1 MDSYLIRQKQ
11 IIDFRNSFEVKAL
24 EAYYSKPCIFSALG
38 ESRREST
45 HSNFLAW
52 LLTPK
57 PERNDHGLGDLPLRK
72 FLETLVLACQLPHSA
87 GAGKMAPDLINAVTS
102 GAYKL
107 SDIVVSRETVLD
119 DNRFDVFI
127 KGHIEFDG
135 SKRPFFVLIEN
146 KVKSSEH
153 NSQTERYYEA
163 LRRAVSP
170 SAVLLSIFLTPSL
183 NSLYES
189 RITPSCECKEFIEL
203 NYQYLADYV
212 IVPCRDSLPEGSI
225 KRYLDEYLLALSLP
239 ETNQN
244 KGDVKMAV
252 TYEERELL
260 SQFWDKH
267 KDLLTSALSAI
278 GECVPLSDEE
288 AKIMEEASEVIR
300 NAGVRDTGKYSW
312 VFKERGRGDN
322 LSKRQLV
329 QEVVAFYSNVNKGIT
344 VRDLCEKFPNA
355 VKPIDIANEKSH
367 ECYNFNSPVT
377 CSDGQAV
384 VYNQWRLNN
393 INAFIASAE
402 SLGFVITRL
411 VN

>member
-11 IIDFRNSFEVKAL
+11 IIDFRNSPEVKAL

-72 FLETLVLACQLPHSA
+72 FLETLVLACQLHHSA
-87 GAGKMAPDLINAVTS
+87 EAGKMAPDLINAVTS

-107 SDIVVSRETVLD
+107 SDIAVNRETVLE
-119 DNRFDVFI
+119 DNRFDIFI
-127 KGHIEFDG
+127 KGHIDFNG
-135 SKRPFFVLIEN
+135 SKRPLFILIEN

-153 NSQTERYYEA
+153 NLQTERYYEA

-170 SAVLLSIFLTPSL
+170 SAILLSIFLTPSL

-189 RITPSCECKEFIEL
+189 RVTPSCECKEFIEL

-212 IVPCRDSLPEGSI
+212 ITPCRDSLPNGSI

-244 KGDVKMAV
+244 KGDIKMAV
-252 TYEERELL
+252 TKEERELL
-260 SQFWDKH
+260 LQFWDKH
-267 KDLLTSALSAI
+267 KDLLTSVLSAI
-278 GECVPLSDEE
+278 GECVSLNDEE
-288 AKIMEEASEVIR
+288 AQIMEKASEVVK
-300 NAGVRDTGKYSW
+300 NAGIRDTGKYSW
-312 VFKERGRGDN
+312 TYKGRGGSDN

-329 QEVVAFYSNVNKGIT
+329 QEVVAFYVNVNKGVT
-344 VRDLCEKFPNA
+344 VRDLCEKFPES
-355 VKPIDIANEKSH
+355 VKSIDIANEMSRN
-367 ECYNFNSPVT
+367 CYNFNSPVT
-377 CSDGQAV
+377 CIDGQAV
-384 VYNQWRLNN
+384 VYNQWRVNN
-393 INAFIASAE
+393 INTFIAGAE
-402 SLGFVITRL
+402 NLGFIITRQAE
-411 VN
+411 